1 MGGKIKSLCCHQIS
15 WSSTFEITISE
26 LFTQFFL
33 MIKIVELV
41 KILLKIVNEKNQ
53 GGNMN
58 EMKFLLKIFVGFI

>member
-1 MGGKIKSLCCHQIS
+1 
-15 WSSTFEITISE
+15 
-26 LFTQFFL
+26 